1 MNQERPPQPDFAK
14 VKAAQQQVWAS
25 GDYRRIAA
33 GLVLMSERLCE
44 SIDLRAG
51 DTVLDVAGGTGNAAL
66 AASRRFAQAVCTD
79 YVPELLEYARQRA
92 DIEGLPLDVQIADAE
107 ALPFED
113 GTFDVVLS
121 VVGAMFAPN
130 QEQAASELVR
140 VCRPGGQVALT
151 SWTPQSFWG
160 QVFQIVG
167 GIVPPPPGV
176 KPPTRWGTEAG
187 IEELFDHAT
196 SDLQMRRKN
205 LVFRYAS
212 HEHFMTFYRTHFGP
226 LQTTFAKL
234 DSEGQRALEAQLGEL
249 IDQSNM
255 VDDGTILFPA
265 EYLEV
270 VATVA

>member
-1 MNQERPPQPDFAK
+1 MNQERSPQPDFAAG
-14 VKAAQQQVWAS
+14 KAAQQQVWAS

-51 DTVLDVAGGTGNAAL
+51 DSVLDVAGGTGNAAL
-66 AASRRFAQAVCTD
+66 AASRRFARAVCSD

-92 DIEGLPLDVQIADAE
+92 DLEGLPLDIEVADAE
-107 ALPFED
+107 ALPFGDES
-113 GTFDVVLS
+113 FDVVLS

-140 VCRPGGQVALT
+140 VCRPGGQVAVT
-151 SWTPQSFWG
+151 SWTPESFWG

-167 GIVPPPPGV
+167 GLVPPPPGV
-176 KPPTRWGTEAG
+176 RPPTRWGTEAG
-187 IEELFDHAT
+187 IQELFGSAA
-196 SDLQMRRKN
+196 SDLQIRRQH
-205 LVFRYAS
+205 LVFRYES
-212 HEHFMTFYRTHFGP
+212 HEHFMTFYRTNFGP
-226 LQTTFAKL
+226 LQTAFAKL
-234 DSEGQRALEAQLGEL
+234 DADGQRALEGQLSDL
-249 IDQSNM
+249 IDRSNV
-255 VDDGTILFPA
+255 VDDGTIVFPA